1 MSPHAGRLS
10 VRLAERRGRPHCHA
24 GRRTEDGARRR
35 PGCATAPP
43 RPRHP
48 RHPHVHPQCHV
59 PGGAPASPASSASS
73 ARTTTD
79 LGAEPDRSRVSRLSP
94 TPSPAG
100 LGFRGLRGHA
110 RHPSSSRRARD
121 SAADTL
127 DACAQPLFTT
137 QDHRDEAPPARIDQD
152 QDGSALQR
160 GGEPTG
166 DGGDG
171 RRVRLPRPRCAEHPV
186 NRNGWHGAWGRR
198 YRDADRRRRR
208 RFFSAQMTR
217 FSVQIVRHGHSRA
230 PRGSLGCGPAT
241 ACASTSR
248 TPHAGR
254 SADPPYV
261 EPEAHE
267 AQDHHGPERARRR
280 TCRSASLRISNVSR
294 VTRYPVSQESAPRGR
309 TRARA
314 IVPGPARSYL
324 RRPLRY
330 DRAEKRTTAR
340 LRVRPRSLPYDR
352 ASPDAVARA
361 AGMPPTGDERAP
373 VPLPRG
379 ASPAHR
385 GRGRG
390 ARRTRKAKSEQGA
403 PRRSVRARDQVST
416 RSRTDL
422 DAENAPLG
430 RRAGPER
437 AGSVATG

>member
-1 MSPHAGRLS
+1 MRATPPHHAGPGTARPTPWTPARSPSSLRKTTGTRLH
-10 VRLAERRGRPHCHA
+10 RRGSIRTRTGAPSNAAANPRARGGWPSRP
-24 GRRTEDGARRR
+24 
-35 PGCATAPP
+35 PP
-43 RPRHP
+43 RPR
-48 RHPHVHPQCHV
+48 
-59 PGGAPASPASSASS
+59 G
-73 ARTTTD
+73 
-79 LGAEPDRSRVSRLSP
+79 
-94 TPSPAG
+94 
-100 LGFRGLRGHA
+100 
-110 RHPSSSRRARD
+110 
-121 SAADTL
+121 
-127 DACAQPLFTT
+127 
-137 QDHRDEAPPARIDQD
+137 
-152 QDGSALQR
+152 
-160 GGEPTG
+160 
-166 DGGDG
+166 
-171 RRVRLPRPRCAEHPV
+171 AEHPV

-198 YRDADRRRRR
+198 YRDADRWRRR

-230 PRGSLGCGPAT
+230 SPRGSLGCGPAT

-280 TCRSASLRISNVSR
+280 TCRSASLRISHVSR

-314 IVPGPARSYL
+314 VVPGLARSYL

-340 LRVRPRSLPYDR
+340 LRVRPQSLPYDR
-352 ASPDAVARA
+352 ASPDTVARA
-361 AGMPPTGDERAP
+361 AGMPLTGEERAP

-385 GRGRG
+385 GRGQG

-403 PRRSVRARDQVST
+403 PRRSVRARDQIST

-422 DAENAPLG
+422 DAENASLG
-430 RRAGPER
+430 RRAEPER

>member
-43 RPRHP
+43 RPRRP

-59 PGGAPASPASSASS
+59 PGGAPASSASSASS
-73 ARTTTD
+73 APTTTD
-79 LGAEPDRSRVSRLSP
+79 LDTEPDRSRVSRLSS

-110 RHPSSSRRARD
+110 RRPSSSRRARN

-137 QDHRDEAPPARIDQD
+137 QGHRDEAPPARIDQD

-166 DGGDG
+166 DGGMAVASASPTT
-171 RRVRLPRPRCAEHPV
+171 RRRAPGQSERVARSMGTTLPRCRSAEAPPLLL
-186 NRNGWHGAWGRR
+186 RAD
-198 YRDADRRRRR
+198 DALLRAD
-208 RFFSAQMTR
+208 SAAR
-217 FSVQIVRHGHSRA
+217 PFPH

-280 TCRSASLRISNVSR
+280 TCRSVSFRISHVSR
-294 VTRYPVSQESAPRGR
+294 VTQYPVSQESAPRGR

-314 IVPGPARSYL
+314 VVPGPARSYL

-352 ASPDAVARA
+352 ASPDMVARA

-403 PRRSVRARDQVST
+403 PRRSVRARDQIST

-422 DAENAPLG
+422 DAENASLG
-430 RRAGPER
+430 RRAEPER

>member
-43 RPRHP
+43 RPRRP

-59 PGGAPASPASSASS
+59 PGGAPASSASSASS
-73 ARTTTD
+73 APTTTD
-79 LGAEPDRSRVSRLSP
+79 LDTEPDRSRVSRLSS

-110 RHPSSSRRARD
+110 RRPSSSRRARN

-137 QDHRDEAPPARIDQD
+137 QGHRDEAPPARIDQD

-166 DGGDG
+166 DGGMAVASASPTT
-171 RRVRLPRPRCAEHPV
+171 RRRAPGQSERVARSMGTTLPRCRSAEAPPLLL
-186 NRNGWHGAWGRR
+186 RAD
-198 YRDADRRRRR
+198 DALLRAD
-208 RFFSAQMTR
+208 SAAR
-217 FSVQIVRHGHSRA
+217 PFPH

-280 TCRSASLRISNVSR
+280 TCRSVSFRISHVSR
-294 VTRYPVSQESAPRGR
+294 VTQYPVSQESAPRGR

-314 IVPGPARSYL
+314 VVPGPARSYL

-352 ASPDAVARA
+352 ASPDTVARA
-361 AGMPPTGDERAP
+361 AGMPLTGEERAP

-385 GRGRG
+385 GRGQG

-403 PRRSVRARDQVST
+403 PRRSVRARDQIST

-422 DAENAPLG
+422 DAENASLG
-430 RRAGPER
+430 RRAEPER

>member
-1 MSPHAGRLS
+1 MSAAPSMLSATSGSRRAGRWNWRVMVSPHAGRLS

-43 RPRHP
+43 RPRRP

-59 PGGAPASPASSASS
+59 PGGAPASSASSASS
-73 ARTTTD
+73 APTTTD
-79 LGAEPDRSRVSRLSP
+79 LDTEPDRSRVSRLSP

-110 RHPSSSRRARD
+110 RRPSSSRRARNG
-121 SAADTL
+121 AADTL

-137 QDHRDEAPPARIDQD
+137 QGHRDEAPPARIDQD

-166 DGGDG
+166 EGGMAVASASPTT
-171 RRVRLPRPRCAEHPV
+171 RRRAPGQSERVARSMGTTLPRCRSVEAPPLLLRADDALLRADSAARPFPR
-186 NRNGWHGAWGRR
+186 
-198 YRDADRRRRR
+198 
-208 RFFSAQMTR
+208 
-217 FSVQIVRHGHSRA
+217 

-280 TCRSASLRISNVSR
+280 TCRSASLRISHVSR

-314 IVPGPARSYL
+314 VVP
-324 RRPLRY
+324 
-330 DRAEKRTTAR
+330 
-340 LRVRPRSLPYDR
+340 
-352 ASPDAVARA
+352 
-361 AGMPPTGDERAP
+361 
-373 VPLPRG
+373 
-379 ASPAHR
+379 
-385 GRGRG
+385 
-390 ARRTRKAKSEQGA
+390 
-403 PRRSVRARDQVST
+403 
-416 RSRTDL
+416 
-422 DAENAPLG
+422 
-430 RRAGPER
+430 
-437 AGSVATG
+437 